1 MRSRFV
7 THTGALIRAFCG
19 IFGLVALL
27 LMQGC
32 SHVEHFRDPNMDFG
46 SIQSVAVMPFGNLS
60 KDTQAAERVRDVF
73 NTKLLATG
81 ALYVIPV
88 GEVSRVTGVAGV
100 MNPTAPTPEEV
111 VKLAKMIKA
120 DAVITGMVRE
130 YGDVRSG
137 SSMADVISL
146 SLQVMEAQTGRVVW
160 SASATEGGIGFTDR
174 LLGGGGRPLNDVTE
188 KAVDD
193 LISKLFQ

>member
-111 VKLAKMIKA
+111 VKLAKMIKSTA
-120 DAVITGMVRE
+120 T
-130 YGDVRSG
+130 
-137 SSMADVISL
+137 
-146 SLQVMEAQTGRVVW
+146 
-160 SASATEGGIGFTDR
+160 SARA
-174 LLGGGGRPLNDVTE
+174 RPWPT
-188 KAVDD
+188 
-193 LISKLFQ
+193 